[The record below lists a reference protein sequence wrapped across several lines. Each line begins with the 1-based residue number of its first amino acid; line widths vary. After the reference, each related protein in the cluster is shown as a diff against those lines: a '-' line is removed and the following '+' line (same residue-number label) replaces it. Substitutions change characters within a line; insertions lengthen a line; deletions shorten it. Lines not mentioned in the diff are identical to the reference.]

1 MGMGHRLIE
10 ACISA
15 VEGVGENGAGKD
27 GIVGYLMGAVES
39 SPDLLAEL
47 LVDSLP
53 YQNPTGEDPSK
64 DPGQVR
70 NEERDSRLRW

>member
-1 MGMGHRLIE
+1 MGVGHRLIE

-15 VEGVGENGAGKD
+15 AEKVGGDGAGKD
-27 GIVGYLMGAVES
+27 GIVGYLMEAVES
-39 SPDLLAEL
+39 NPDV
-47 LVDSLP
+47 LVEILVNSLP
-53 YQNPTGEDPSK
+53 YQNPTGEGPSK